1 MNRAAGLQE
10 GHKPKMKKDNRK
22 GQKVRMTKLGKDK
35 NENDKTR
42 KGQKVRERLGGTCDV
57 I

>member
-10 GHKPKMKKDNRK
+10 GHKAKMKKDNRK
-22 GQKVRMTKLGKDK
+22 GQKGRMTKLGKDK